1 MTGLIVLAVALA
13 LALAF
18 GLYRRRTDG
27 RVVSVSDAVAAE
39 PRNDRPFGLDFNLG
53 QRATLVQFSTEM
65 CAPCRPT
72 RDILASIAAQ
82 RPGVTHVD
90 IDATERVDLVAEFD
104 VRRTPTVLILD
115 GSGQL
120 RHRVTGVPKVADLE
134 EALDELCAVRA

>member
-1 MTGLIVLAVALA
+1 MTGLVVLTVALV

-27 RVVSVSDAVAAE
+27 RVETV
-39 PRNDRPFGLDFNLG
+39 NDTPETDHWFSLG
-53 QRATLVQFSTEM
+53 ERATLVQFSTAM

-72 RDILASIAAQ
+72 RELLTRVAAD
-82 RPGVTHVD
+82 RPGVTHIE
-90 IDATERVDLVAEFD
+90 IDATERLDLVERFD

-115 GSGQL
+115 GRGQL
-120 RHRVTGVPKVADLE
+120 RHRVAGVPKVDALE

>member
-1 MTGLIVLAVALA
+1 MTGLIVLTVVLV

-27 RVVSVSDAVAAE
+27 RVETVVADTAA
-39 PRNDRPFGLDFNLG
+39 PHGLELG
-53 QRATLVQFSTEM
+53 ERATLVQFSTPM

-72 RDILASIAAQ
+72 RQLLQGIATE
-82 RPGVTHVD
+82 RRGVSHLE
-90 IDATERVDLVAEFD
+90 IDATERLDLVTQFA

-120 RHRVTGVPKVADLE
+120 RHRVSGLPKVEELE
-134 EALDELCAVRA
+134 SALDELCAVRA